1 MQPIRQRIRACVDM
15 FRLRMDFGGVHPW
28 LWLKAWEIPAQPARG
43 NQRHSPLCTS
53 CFLLLNSFQVMM
65 TVQVNSCS
73 GSSAIQRRRLF
84 CCVQSQHKDNSVSV
98 TSFISACIQKWK
110 RPRPI
115 KTILYQKK
123 KKKKADFISWVKI
136 NVVAWWCPCRDSEI
150 TDDMFLFLGM
160 FKFDLVL
167 LPSL

>member
-15 FRLRMDFGGVHPW
+15 FRLRMDFCGVHPW

-53 CFLLLNSFQVMM
+53 CFLLLNSFQIMM
-65 TVQVNSCS
+65 TVQVNSCP

-123 KKKKADFISWVKI
+123 KKSWFYFMGKDKRSSLMVSLQRFRNYWWHVFVSG
-136 NVVAWWCPCRDSEI
+136 NV
-150 TDDMFLFLGM
+150 
-160 FKFDLVL
+160 
-167 LPSL
+167 

>member
-15 FRLRMDFGGVHPW
+15 FRLRMDFCGVHPW

-123 KKKKADFISWVKI
+123 KKKKSWFYFMGKDKRSSLMVSLQRFRNYWWHVFVSG
-136 NVVAWWCPCRDSEI
+136 NV
-150 TDDMFLFLGM
+150 
-160 FKFDLVL
+160 
-167 LPSL
+167 

>member
-15 FRLRMDFGGVHPW
+15 FRLRMDFCGVHPW

-53 CFLLLNSFQVMM
+53 CFLLLNSFQVMT
-65 TVQVNSCS
+65 TVQVNSCP

-110 RPRPI
+110 RPRQI

-123 KKKKADFISWVKI
+123 KKSWFYFMGKDKRSSLMVSLQRFRNYWWHVFVSG
-136 NVVAWWCPCRDSEI
+136 NV
-150 TDDMFLFLGM
+150 
-160 FKFDLVL
+160 
-167 LPSL
+167 

>member
-65 TVQVNSCS
+65 TVQVNSCP

-123 KKKKADFISWVKI
+123 KKSWFYFMGKDKRSSLMVSLQRFRNYWWHVFVSG
-136 NVVAWWCPCRDSEI
+136 NV
-150 TDDMFLFLGM
+150 
-160 FKFDLVL
+160 
-167 LPSL
+167 